1 LLPIDFRY
9 APFATEVSRDTAG
22 QTLWVLAL
30 IRGRLT
36 IVQLQFSTAE
46 TAHIRVKQVKTF
58 GGILD
63 ENRGIGPGFDLVRIG
78 LAILILIAHTGWIT
92 AGVPLPSSE
101 PSAGTASLNLSLLKR
116 PFSECLVP
124 MFFALSGFLVTGS
137 ALRLRTVGKFMSAR
151 LFRLVPALCVEV
163 TLSALVL
170 GPIYTGYPLTAYFT
184 DPVFYRYFLNMF
196 GFITFEL
203 PGVFVDN
210 PWPRIVNINLWTLP
224 SEFYCYLFMCAALVS
239 KLVMHR
245 AWYSWAF
252 AACFVVLVLLN
263 AFDMIVSGFVGV
275 AVEVL
280 IYSFFVGVLFFM
292 WRERIVYSW
301 PLFLLCS
308 LLTYAAIYPV
318 VYPNDLRQRLC
329 RAHQAP
335 ADPASDLG
343 RLLVWPVPLRLS
355 DLAGADGLVA
365 RISRASVPVR
375 CPHAAAGDR
384 VRRVLL
390 ACD

>member
-1 LLPIDFRY
+1 
-9 APFATEVSRDTAG
+9 
-22 QTLWVLAL
+22 
-30 IRGRLT
+30 
-36 IVQLQFSTAE
+36 
-46 TAHIRVKQVKTF
+46 
-58 GGILD
+58 
-63 ENRGIGPGFDLVRIG
+63 
-78 LAILILIAHTGWIT
+78 
-92 AGVPLPSSE
+92 
-101 PSAGTASLNLSLLKR
+101 
-116 PFSECLVP
+116 